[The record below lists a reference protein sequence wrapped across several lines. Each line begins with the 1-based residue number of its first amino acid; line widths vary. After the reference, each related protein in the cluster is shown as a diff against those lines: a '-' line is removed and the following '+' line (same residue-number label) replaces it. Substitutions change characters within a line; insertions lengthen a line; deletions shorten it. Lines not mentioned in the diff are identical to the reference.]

1 MRDNINI
8 LITLLKQRIR
18 MQLNSLKHQYITHQ
32 TSQLILKRV
41 HVCSCSFET
50 FCNESNF
57 DWLNRLK
64 FEIYLHDVFHV

>member
-1 MRDNINI
+1 MREDINI
-8 LITLLKQRIR
+8 LISLLENRSR
-18 MQLNSLKHQYITHQ
+18 MQLNSLKHEYITHQ
-32 TSQLILKRV
+32 TLQLILKRV

-64 FEIYLHDVFHV
+64 FEIFFHDAFHV